1 MLCFFA
7 EIDLIPAFATFAC
20 CLFWALEYGIL
31 VGVGIQVMIILYQ
44 TARPSIHVDLRVL
57 NGSGDQVGG
66 EFLYITLDRALVFPS
81 VSYVRHQINKAA
93 ISTGQSQLPVVLDCS
108 HISSADFTAAEGF
121 KAMVEDFHSRSQ
133 HFIFYNTAP
142 SVVDTFE
149 GVDMPGLIIVQSL
162 EELFDHLK
170 GIESKLQ
177 KKPNLN

>member
-1 MLCFFA
+1 M
-7 EIDLIPAFATFAC
+7 IPAFATFAC

-57 NGSGDQVGG
+57 NGSGDHVGG

-81 VSYVRHQINKAA
+81 VSYVRHQINKSA

-133 HFIFYNTAP
+133 NIIFYNTAP

-149 GVDMPGLIIVQSL
+149 GVEMPGLVVVQSL

-170 GIESKLQ
+170 GT
-177 KKPNLN
+177 

>member
-1 MLCFFA
+1 MSLFFIVS

-81 VSYVRHQINKAA
+81 VSYVRHQINKSA

-133 HFIFYNTAP
+133 NIIFYNTAP

-149 GVDMPGLIIVQSL
+149 GVEMPGLVVVQSL

-170 GIESKLQ
+170 GR
-177 KKPNLN
+177 